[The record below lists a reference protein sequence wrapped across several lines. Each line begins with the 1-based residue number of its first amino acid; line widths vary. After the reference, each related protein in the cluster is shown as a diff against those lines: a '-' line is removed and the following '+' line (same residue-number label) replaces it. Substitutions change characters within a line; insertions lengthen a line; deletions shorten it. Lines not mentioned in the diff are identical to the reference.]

1 MNKLRATSTAAHP
14 SPIMAPGLGQI
25 RIYTFIQVVRTL
37 QNSPLLLCF
46 HQLFR
51 AVFTQAS
58 IHQNTAILTL
68 LLLLLQ
74 LRVRDHAV
82 ASNKNAFS
90 CEHLLYVYLW
100 SDAPSPADQRL
111 VGTSTMYSRRK
122 PYPSGVKLTESHDR
136 FEPTVYTF
144 VSSCH
149 TTHFPTPRDVPNV
162 QRCFCAGL
170 TIACSGF
177 HHRVQVILQKL
188 TICFDELLDVLQQQ
202 YTTWRVAYSWD
213 ECRLN
218 QFILLKCLL
227 CWSFDECASKFAK
240 QTDIS
245 ADKVDQEVRR
255 EHKGSKII
263 SFSIDLRG
271 TVSSPRTSILRSTS
285 LQYYFR
291 EFRLQGHNGVA
302 SKAHTRTQPF
312 GHFLSPTTT
321 LDYCKQYS

>member
-1 MNKLRATSTAAHP
+1 M
-14 SPIMAPGLGQI
+14 
-25 RIYTFIQVVRTL
+25 
-37 QNSPLLLCF
+37 
-46 HQLFR
+46 
-51 AVFTQAS
+51 
-58 IHQNTAILTL
+58 
-68 LLLLLQ
+68 
-74 LRVRDHAV
+74 
-82 ASNKNAFS
+82 
-90 CEHLLYVYLW
+90 
-100 SDAPSPADQRL
+100 
-111 VGTSTMYSRRK
+111 
-122 PYPSGVKLTESHDR
+122 
-136 FEPTVYTF
+136 
-144 VSSCH
+144 
-149 TTHFPTPRDVPNV
+149 
-162 QRCFCAGL
+162 
-170 TIACSGF
+170 
-177 HHRVQVILQKL
+177 
-188 TICFDELLDVLQQQ
+188 
-202 YTTWRVAYSWD
+202 AYSWD

-321 LDYCKQYS
+321 LDYCKQYSWQWVCSANRTNKGCMRVWLSPTTLFRCWVIYCLANLKCGLYDVLLGVRVRGKGFGPETTSLSNLWPLRGITVVPVGRLLQPRREKRCIFSVL